1 MNPMTTLLNVISPA
15 HRERAALTRAACT
28 RAFAACELLPQFI
41 SCADRSGK
49 FGLLN
54 VVNGCFVRVTD
65 TLEPALHL
73 SWTPAGENGH
83 LFYLEEEAQIVRF
96 VAAMQAQARLM
107 RAERAERAEQS
118 DRAADGH
125 LLSTNHAEGHRA
137 S

>member
-65 TLEPALHL
+65 TLEPGLHL
-73 SWTPAGENGH
+73 SWTPAGEHSH
-83 LFYLEEEAQIVRF
+83 LFCLEEEAQIVRF
-96 VAAMQAQARLM
+96 VAAMQAQARLLK
-107 RAERAERAEQS
+107 AERAEQG
-118 DRAADGH
+118 DRAAADG
-125 LLSTNHAEGHRA
+125 LSHSTHHAEGHRA

>member
-54 VVNGCFVRVTD
+54 VANGCFVRVSD

-73 SWTPAGENGH
+73 SWTPAGETGH
-83 LFYLEEEAQIVRF
+83 CFWLEEEAQIVRF
-96 VAAMQAQARLM
+96 VAAMQAQARLLK
-107 RAERAERAEQS
+107 AERTEQG
-118 DRAADGH
+118 DRAAADG
-125 LLSTNHAEGHRA
+125 LSHSTHHAEGHRA

>member
-54 VVNGCFVRVTD
+54 VANGCFVRVSD

-73 SWTPAGENGH
+73 SWTPAGETGH
-83 LFYLEEEAQIVRF
+83 CFWLEEEAQIVRF
-96 VAAMQAQARLM
+96 VAAMQAQARLFK
-107 RAERAERAEQS
+107 AERTEQG
-118 DRAADGH
+118 DRAAADG
-125 LLSTNHAEGHRA
+125 LSHSTHHAEGHRA